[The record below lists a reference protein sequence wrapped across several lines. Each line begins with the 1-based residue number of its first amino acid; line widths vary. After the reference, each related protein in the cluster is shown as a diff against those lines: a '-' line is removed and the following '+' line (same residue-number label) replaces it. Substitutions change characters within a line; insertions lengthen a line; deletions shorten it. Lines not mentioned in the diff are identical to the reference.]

1 MSLLENAI
9 LNQVRRNLN
18 KKLNLDD
25 IREIYADGIKE
36 HRDIPYKNRT
46 GKELLMII
54 WNRRF
59 AEPAV
64 LLYNDADRS
73 RIDAVYRRKGMKR
86 LKIDETCDSF
96 RQIRNNGS
104 YYVDKTYFLCDYFG
118 AEQKKAIMLTRPR
131 RFGKTVLITMLRDFL
146 DVRMDSRELFEGL
159 RIMEHTDIVE
169 KYMNKY
175 PVVFMSLKEVYGK
188 TETEISG
195 ALGSYLS
202 ENLAIYDKVFE
213 SPDISK
219 ADKERFMELRSGKAE
234 KQDVLMAPAFLC
246 RVFAGIYGKP
256 TYVLIDEYDV
266 PMARTAGTEAY
277 DPTRNMIEKMLSNV
291 CKTNE
296 NVAGVVL
303 TGCLYTV
310 KNSTYTGVNNI
321 RPYTVMSDT
330 FSTAIGFT
338 EEEVKKLLEDGE
350 ISDCLPQVQEWYNG
364 YIFGQEHI
372 YCPWDVL
379 SHVDSVLKGEYKDS
393 KGPENYWLA
402 TSESRL
408 NLIRGFFGKTTDA
421 TEQFEYLLAGGSI
434 RKAVD
439 ESLTYDRIYEQ
450 GDNLWSALLETGY
463 VTKASKEEEKDQL
476 LRIPNREVLEVFRKE
491 VHAFFD
497 GKIENSCVK
506 EFVNALWAE
515 ETDRAEETLNLILE
529 ATLSFYHEY
538 HEYSYHL
545 ILDGFFTGQN
555 YLVLSELESGYG
567 RTDLIVKDYAR
578 RRCLLIELKH
588 AKNIEELDKM
598 CREAGSQILTDKYD
612 SRLKYEGYSDIKRYG
627 MAFSDKRC
635 RIGRI

>member
-1 MSLLENAI
+1 
-9 LNQVRRNLN
+9 
-18 KKLNLDD
+18 
-25 IREIYADGIKE
+25 
-36 HRDIPYKNRT
+36 
-46 GKELLMII
+46 
-54 WNRRF
+54 
-59 AEPAV
+59 
-64 LLYNDADRS
+64 
-73 RIDAVYRRKGMKR
+73 MKR

-104 YYVDKTYFLCDYFG
+104 YYVDKSYFLRDYFG

-131 RFGKTVLITMLRDFL
+131 RFGKTVLMTMLRDFL

-159 RIMEHTDIVE
+159 QIMEHTDLVN

-175 PVVFMSLKEVYGK
+175 PVVFMSLKEVYG
-188 TETEISG
+188 ETEEG
-195 ALGSYLS
+195 VLEALREAIVKLMGSCRELLTAEDIYS
-202 ENLAIYDKVFE
+202 DEKENY
-213 SPDISK
+213 
-219 ADKERFMELRSGKAE
+219 MELLRRKGNRD
-234 KQDVLMAPAFLC
+234 QLLQAPAFLC
-246 RVFAGIYGKP
+246 EMLSRHYGKP
-256 TYVLIDEYDV
+256 AYVLIDEYDV

-277 DPTRNMIEKMLSNV
+277 DPTRNMIEKMLSYV

-321 RPYTVMSDT
+321 RPYTVMTDT

-338 EEEVKKLLEDGE
+338 EAEVEKLLADGE
-350 ISDCLPQVQEWYNG
+350 ISDRLPQVQEWYNG
-364 YIFGQEHI
+364 YIFGQDHI

-379 SHVDSVLKGEYKDS
+379 SHVDSILKSEYKES
-393 KGPENYWLA
+393 MGPKNYWLA

-408 NLIRGFFGKTTDA
+408 NLIRGFFGKTGDA
-421 TEQFEYLLAGGSI
+421 TEQFEHLLAGGSI
-434 RKAVD
+434 RKPLD
-439 ESLTYDRIYEQ
+439 ESMTYDRIYEQ

-463 VTKASKEEEKDQL
+463 VTKATKEEEKEQL
-476 LRIPNREVLEVFRKE
+476 LRIPNREVLDVFRKE

-497 GKIENSCVK
+497 GKIENSSVK
-506 EFVNALWAE
+506 EFMNALWAE
-515 ETDRAEETLNLILE
+515 ETERAEEALNLILE

-588 AKNIEELDKM
+588 SKNVEELDKM
-598 CREAGSQILTDKYD
+598 CKEAESQILTDKYD
-612 SRLKYEGYSDIKRYG
+612 SRMRYEGYMDIKRYG
-627 MAFSDKRC
+627 MAFSGKRC
-635 RIGRI
+635 RIRRT

>member
-1 MSLLENAI
+1 MN
-9 LNQVRRNLN
+9 
-18 KKLNLDD
+18 
-25 IREIYADGIKE
+25 
-36 HRDIPYKNRT
+36 
-46 GKELLMII
+46 
-54 WNRRF
+54 
-59 AEPAV
+59 
-64 LLYNDADRS
+64 
-73 RIDAVYRRKGMKR
+73 R

-104 YYVDKTYFLCDYFG
+104 YYVDKSLFLCDYF
-118 AEQKKAIMLTRPR
+118 AEHKRAIMLTRPR
-131 RFGKTVLITMLRDFL
+131 RFGKTVLMTMLRDFL
-146 DVRMDSRELFEGL
+146 DVQMDSWDLFEGL
-159 RIMEHTDIVE
+159 RIMEHTDIVSI
-169 KYMNKY
+169 YMNRF
-175 PVVFMSLKEVYGK
+175 PVVFMSLKEVYGN
-188 TETEISG
+188 TEAEVLG
-195 ALGSYLS
+195 ALGTCLS
-202 ENLAIYDKVFE
+202 ETLATYDELFE
-213 SPDISK
+213 SPNISK
-219 ADKERFMELRSGKAE
+219 ADKDRFMELRSGKAE
-234 KQDVLMAPAFLC
+234 KQDIIMALAFLC

-277 DPTRNMIEKMLSNV
+277 DPTRHMIEKMLSNV

-338 EEEVKKLLEDGE
+338 VAEVERILEDGG
-350 ISDCLPQVQEWYNG
+350 ISDRLPQVQEWYNG

-408 NLIRGFFGKTTDA
+408 NLIRGFFGKTADA
-421 TEQFEYLLAGGSI
+421 TEQFEYLLAGESI

-439 ESLTYDRIYEQ
+439 ESLTYDQIYEQ

-463 VTKASKEEEKDQL
+463 VTKATWREEKDQL
-476 LRIPNREVLEVFRKE
+476 LRIPNREVLDVFRRE

-497 GKIENSCVK
+497 GKIENSSVK
-506 EFVNALWAE
+506 AFMNALWAE
-515 ETDRAEETLNLILE
+515 ETEQAEQSLNLILE
-529 ATLSFYHEY
+529 TTLSFYHEY

-567 RTDLIVKDYAR
+567 RTDLVVKDYAR

-588 AKNIEELDKM
+588 TKNAEELDKICM
-598 CREAGSQILTDKYD
+598 EAESQILTKKYG
-612 SRLKYEGYSDIKRYG
+612 SRLEYEGYTDIKRYG
-627 MAFSDKRC
+627 MAFSGKC
-635 RIGRI
+635 CKIGRI